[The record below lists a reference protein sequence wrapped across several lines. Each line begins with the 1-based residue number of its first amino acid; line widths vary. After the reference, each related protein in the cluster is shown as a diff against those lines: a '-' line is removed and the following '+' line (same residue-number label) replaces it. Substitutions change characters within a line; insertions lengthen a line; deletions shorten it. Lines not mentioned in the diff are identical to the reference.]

1 MNFQPIYFIITWSL
15 AISIS
20 FCGELLP
27 VQFLL
32 GIVEKKTKEGSIKEK
47 QKCKPFVEI
56 ISLGMGYLMFFCL
69 LR

>member
-27 VQFLL
+27 VRFLL
-32 GIVEKKTKEGSIKEK
+32 GSAEKKTKEWNIKEK
-47 QKCKPFVEI
+47 EI
-56 ISLGMGYLMFFCL
+56 SWKFW
-69 LR
+69 RDP